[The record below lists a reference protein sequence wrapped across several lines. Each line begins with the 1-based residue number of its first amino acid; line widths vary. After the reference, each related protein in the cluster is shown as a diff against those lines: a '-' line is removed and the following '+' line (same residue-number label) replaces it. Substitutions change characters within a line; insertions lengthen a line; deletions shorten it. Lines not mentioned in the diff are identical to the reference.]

1 LDNWHFEP
9 FVADIFGALSPSARR
24 VVDKF
29 TSSLFTKLA
38 PEEALK
44 AVADVWCAVS
54 AATIFRAAFML
65 HRALES
71 DSPIGIPLHKLDWPS
86 NKRLRASY

>member
-1 LDNWHFEP
+1 MWS
-9 FVADIFGALSPSARR
+9 ISSP
-24 VVDKF
+24 
-29 TSSLFTKLA
+29 

-86 NKRLRASY
+86 NKRLRASYWYDGEQRSTDPDCVEVEL